1 MADDTP
7 AGWYDDPS
15 RRHEYRY
22 WDGRRWTDRVANNG
36 ITSIDSVPRRQSPI
50 AGSSEPGSVP
60 TRSERQSAQRRAPAH
75 SASGGR
81 SAGAIVVLA
90 GGAVLI
96 LGALLPWATA
106 SIGFVSVSKAGTSG
120 DGVITLIIGLGVLA
134 IGWVALARRRH
145 QAAVVLGIIAGVI
158 AGGVAIYD
166 IANVSSAV
174 NRAQTRSSL
183 VHASV
188 GIGLWVTALAAAGV
202 IAGSIMK
209 AKEKSIELI

>member
-1 MADDTP
+1 M
-7 AGWYDDPS
+7 
-15 RRHEYRY
+15 
-22 WDGRRWTDRVANNG
+22 
-36 ITSIDSVPRRQSPI
+36 
-50 AGSSEPGSVP
+50 
-60 TRSERQSAQRRAPAH
+60 
-75 SASGGR
+75 
-81 SAGAIVVLA
+81 VLG

-106 SIGFVSVSKAGTSG
+106 SVGFISVSKAGTSG

-134 IGWVALARRRH
+134 IGWVALGRRPH
-145 QAAVVLGIIAGVI
+145 QTAVILGLIAGVI

-202 IAGSIMK
+202 VAGSIMK
-209 AKEKSIELI
+209 AKEVGA